1 MTETIETAFSSPRDY
16 AVSTQ
21 QTSSP
26 NTSSNYAK
34 FHDTTTHQAA
44 STNIESAARGASLA
58 ATVDLSDDA
67 AIKLWWRTVQSFP
80 LLSGAQ
86 EIELARRIEA
96 GDQEAFTRMTECN
109 LRLVANIARK
119 CRRFA
124 GTTLQMSD
132 LIQEG
137 SIGLIR
143 AVKKFDYRKGFKFS
157 TYASYWIRQA
167 VMRSIAENGRNV
179 RLPVHM
185 VEAVAQLE
193 RARVVLTQV
202 LQRQPLLEELAL
214 NLQWTPNKVVQVME
228 RGGEPISLDA
238 SMGEEDDSVLAEF
251 IEDYRAQSPQDMA
264 SRSALQYELQRAMD
278 MLTDREA
285 QVLSLRY
292 GLDGTN
298 CARTL
303 DEVGDVMQL
312 TRERIRQIEK
322 TAMRRLKGCANL
334 QETVLQHPSFSH
346 SGHTVCLA

>member
-1 MTETIETAFSSPRDY
+1 MTNTSTISYSSPR
-16 AVSTQ
+16 
-21 QTSSP
+21 
-26 NTSSNYAK
+26 
-34 FHDTTTHQAA
+34 AA
-44 STNIESAARGASLA
+44 SHCAQSYHAPSSHHAAGANIESASRGVSAPISA
-58 ATVDLSDDA
+58 DLSDDI

-80 LLSGAQ
+80 LLSSEDEIRLAQ
-86 EIELARRIEA
+86 RIET
-96 GDQEAFTRMTECN
+96 GDEKAFTQMTESN

-124 GTTLQMSD
+124 GTLQMSD

-185 VEAVAQLE
+185 VEAMARAE
-193 RARVVLTQV
+193 RARVVLTQE
-202 LQRQPLLEELAL
+202 LLRPPSWAELAAY
-214 NLQWTPNKVVQVME
+214 LQWSEKKVMQVME
-228 RGGEPISLDA
+228 RGGEPMSLDA
-238 SMGEEDDSVLAEF
+238 AMGEDEDSVLAEF

-264 SRSALQYELQRAMD
+264 SRSALQYELQRALD
-278 MLTDREA
+278 TLSDREA

-292 GLDGTN
+292 GLDGSN

-303 DEVGDVMQL
+303 DEVGDAMQL

-322 TAMRRLKGCANL
+322 TAIRRLKSCETL
-334 QETVLQHPSFSH
+334 QETALHHPNFLP
-346 SGHTVCLA
+346 SGHTVSLA